1 MDPVGVHAHLPMHMV
16 SFRAFRPARLALA
29 SSLLI
34 VTCCQ
39 TPQPAP
45 PPPAPKPVATP
56 TPAPPPP
63 QVAPPPAENWIDR
76 PQTPGDWS
84 YVEEPGETLALFGS
98 PGAIK
103 LVFACDLDTR
113 KVSMVRPLSA
123 MGPGDV
129 AMRISAETT
138 SRPLMAARVAG
149 SPGQAPARA
158 IATLDA
164 RDPLL
169 DAIAITRGR
178 FAVEVEGEPGLYV
191 PAWAEVTRVIED
203 CR

>member
-1 MDPVGVHAHLPMHMV
+1 MNKPRIAT
-16 SFRAFRPARLALA
+16 PARIALAL
-29 SSLLI
+29 SLLA

-39 TPQPAP
+39 TPEPVPPPAPTPAP
-45 PPPAPKPVATP
+45 PAPVATQAPAPKPVP
-56 TPAPPPP
+56 
-63 QVAPPPAENWIDR
+63 VERNWIDR

-84 YVEEPGETLALFGS
+84 YVAEPGETLALFGS

-123 MGPGDV
+123 MGQGDV

-138 SRPLMAARVAG
+138 SRPLIAARVAG

-169 DAIAITRGR
+169 DAMAITRGR

>member
-1 MDPVGVHAHLPMHMV
+1 MSTLRVP
-16 SFRAFRPARLALA
+16 SRIALA

-45 PPPAPKPVATP
+45 RPAPAPAPAPVATKAPPPAPRPVPVESA
-56 TPAPPPP
+56 
-63 QVAPPPAENWIDR
+63 WIDR
-76 PQTPGDWS
+76 PQTPGDWR
-84 YVEEPGETLALFGS
+84 YVVEPDETLAVFGT
-98 PGAIK
+98 PGATK
-103 LVFACDLDTR
+103 LVLACDR
-113 KVSMVRPLSA
+113 GSRRVGIVRATSTPKQ
-123 MGPGDV
+123 GEV
-129 AMRISAETT
+129 AMRISTETT
-138 SRPLMAARVAG
+138 SRPLVATAASG
-149 SPGQAPARA
+149 APARVMVQ
-158 IATLDA
+158 LDA

-169 DAIAITRGR
+169 DAMAITRGR

>member
-1 MDPVGVHAHLPMHMV
+1 MHMV

-45 PPPAPKPVATP
+45 PPAPAPKPVATP
-56 TPAPPPP
+56 IPPPPP
-63 QVAPPPAENWIDR
+63 QVALPPADNWIDR
-76 PQTPGDWS
+76 PQTPGDWR
-84 YVEEPGETLALFGS
+84 YLVEPDETLAVFGTPS
-98 PGAIK
+98 APQ
-103 LVFACDLDTR
+103 LVIGCNLGTR
-113 KVSMVRPLSA
+113 KVAIVRATSA
-123 MGPGDV
+123 PQQGDA
-129 AMRISAETT
+129 AMRISTETA
-138 SRPLMAARVAG
+138 SRPLIAKAASGAPPRVM
-149 SPGQAPARA
+149 
-158 IATLDA
+158 ATLDA

-169 DAIAITRGR
+169 DAMAITRGR